1 MGFKEV
7 RVDVS
12 IVYLRLLKE
21 IVAEARHLRDK
32 TRTPLFILQVGFA
45 HQVLREVVLLH
56 ND

>member
-56 ND
+56 DD